1 MQIMRSIDK
10 ADCTYIIDD
19 ISQILTSCQVDCVR
33 QQTNGDA
40 FKISLQLEKLMREAN
55 DLETMYRL
63 IL

>member
-1 MQIMRSIDK
+1 MRSIDK

-19 ISQILTSCQVDCVR
+19 ISQILTSRHIDCVR

-40 FKISLQLEKLMREAN
+40 FEISLQLEKLMREAN